1 MWVSI
6 HSPSQQRVLTHLPR
20 DMSSQQSKVREEG
33 TPRFAFLAAAFN
45 VDLAHCLDDP
55 PLRESY
61 KHRNRERVTT
71 TYDKSLPGGGC
82 TSTRFTQ
89 NLVLQRVFERM

>member
-6 HSPSQQRVLTHLPR
+6 HSTIQQRVLTHLPR
-20 DMSSQQSKVREEG
+20 DMSSEEG

-45 VDLAHCLDDP
+45 VDLAHCLDDS

-71 TYDKSLPGGGC
+71 RYDKSLPGGGC

-89 NLVLQRVFERM
+89 KI